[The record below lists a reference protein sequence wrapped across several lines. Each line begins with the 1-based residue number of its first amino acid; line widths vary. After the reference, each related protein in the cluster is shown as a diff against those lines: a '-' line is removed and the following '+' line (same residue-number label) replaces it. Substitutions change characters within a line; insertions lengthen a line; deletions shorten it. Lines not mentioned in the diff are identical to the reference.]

1 MKSYTIKMR
10 KRNSE
15 ERAIIIREFFTFPEA
30 ASWSYVKSNKLGQDW
45 YIESVSEKH

>member
-15 ERAIIIREFFTFPEA
+15 ERAVVIREFVTFPEA
-30 ASWSYVKSNKLGQDW
+30 ASWSYIKSSKFGQDW
-45 YIESVSEKH
+45 YVESISEKH